1 MREPPNVEQVTEVP
15 ADLKGQRQWQQPA
28 TVVAEDDSDAQ
39 IIAKLDMLL
48 DRNREGENRLG
59 YPLTISRKCPV
70 RRHDHR
76 PIRSQHAHFEW
87 FQRHPVDAQIPKVQE

>member
-1 MREPPNVEQVTEVP
+1 MRKSSNVKQVAEIST
-15 ADLKGQRQWQQPA
+15 DLEGKRQWQQPA

-59 YPLTISRKCPV
+59 YPLTINRKCPV
-70 RRHDHR
+70 RLDEHR
-76 PIRSQHAHFEW
+76 PIRSECAHFERL
-87 FQRHPVDAQIPKVQE
+87 QRHPVDAQVPETQE